1 MYIKFPV
8 NTRRFPSSRSL
19 KEAQDIEDVYNFP
32 SALDGA
38 IEHIASGLSVLMV
51 VVVAY
56 TLYDMTESY
65 RKRMNQSEEEIHFT
79 LDPHTE
85 EEILPQSKEEVSS
98 PTLIPVTHVFPHVN
112 SYCCPYTQYFTY
124 DVASEIKPQ
133 ASESPTGNKLS
144 TQNVTF
150 HDYSPGAT
158 VSVESNYDDVHNETI
173 ENDLDLN
180 NFFSRPVLIAFTEWQ
195 VGNGAGILSANLNPW
210 SLYFRNKRV
219 SNRISNFKL
228 LRAKLHVRYLINGS
242 PLHYGRAIAYY
253 TPMHN
258 YDKVGR
264 SGGLNPLPIQNLKNN
279 SQKPHL
285 WLNPTTSQ
293 GGDLELPFLWHN
305 NALDLPLGEFDEM
318 GVLDLVGV
326 TPLRHANGGTTDVQ
340 ISVLAWATDVV
351 LSGPTTCNVDGIAP
365 QSDEYSNRVFS
376 ARATNVASVMNKL
389 SSAPVI
395 GPYAR
400 ATALAASAASAIA
413 SLFGFSK
420 PLELE
425 RTIVVPKTTH
435 DMATSAGKDDCH
447 KLSLDP
453 KQELTIDPRAFGLSN
468 KDEMEIANIAS
479 TESYTST
486 FTWTS
491 GNSSPA
497 GTILWNTIV
506 DPGDFT
512 VYGATSP
519 DIPRLTMTASCFA
532 VAPFQ
537 YWRGSIKYRF
547 QVVCSALHK
556 GRLRI
561 VYDPEIEVTTN
572 DPTRITPEYNLGYQ
586 TVVDISETKDF
597 EITIGWG
604 QGSSYRQSAFY
615 EGVSPLDSITPINYN
630 SSTNT
635 FGNGVLGVY
644 VMNELT
650 NPSSSVD
657 DCYVVV
663 SMAAG
668 PDFEVACPTNKPLS
682 RLRFRTHGDVDA
694 PLALVAEVPESL
706 DEIVPQSS
714 ELPVSAVPTQDATTF
729 EAIQHAD
736 TLADMSSL
744 TSPTNMVFMGESIR
758 SFRTLLKRFCMVE
771 LAAIATPAV
780 GNTRGIAIQ
789 RSSFPIEPGY
799 AQYGSAAVG
808 AVTRTVQ
815 GKPYAYGFMTPLRF
829 ISAGFVGWRG
839 SIRWKVGLPNTTCC
853 GYYASP
859 VTITRYSGCTPLNI
873 DEPVGPKDTNLGMQ
887 QWYVGFDEYANAQEG
902 AQVITPSIE
911 PIAAFEVPFYTSRR
925 FLSSR
930 MLTHFDS
937 DVETVFKP
945 CWKLSFEGVT
955 SQQYNHQIYCAAG
968 EDFTLGMFVGAP
980 IVYLESIP
988 PT

>member
-1 MYIKFPV
+1 M
-8 NTRRFPSSRSL
+8 
-19 KEAQDIEDVYNFP
+19 
-32 SALDGA
+32 
-38 IEHIASGLSVLMV
+38 
-51 VVVAY
+51 
-56 TLYDMTESY
+56 
-65 RKRMNQSEEEIHFT
+65 
-79 LDPHTE
+79 
-85 EEILPQSKEEVSS
+85 
-98 PTLIPVTHVFPHVN
+98 
-112 SYCCPYTQYFTY
+112 
-124 DVASEIKPQ
+124 
-133 ASESPTGNKLS
+133 NKLS
-144 TQNVTF
+144 T
-150 HDYSPGAT
+150 A
-158 VSVESNYDDVHNETI
+158 
-173 ENDLDLN
+173 
-180 NFFSRPVLIAFTEWQ
+180 
-195 VGNGAGILSANLNPW
+195 
-210 SLYFRNKRV
+210 
-219 SNRISNFKL
+219 
-228 LRAKLHVRYLINGS
+228 
-242 PLHYGRAIAYY
+242 
-253 TPMHN
+253 
-258 YDKVGR
+258 
-264 SGGLNPLPIQNLKNN
+264 PI
-279 SQKPHL
+279 
-285 WLNPTTSQ
+285 
-293 GGDLELPFLWHN
+293 
-305 NALDLPLGEFDEM
+305 
-318 GVLDLVGV
+318 
-326 TPLRHANGGTTDVQ
+326 
-340 ISVLAWATDVV
+340 
-351 LSGPTTCNVDGIAP
+351 
-365 QSDEYSNRVFS
+365 
-376 ARATNVASVMNKL
+376 
-389 SSAPVI
+389 I

-400 ATALAASAASAIA
+400 ATSLAASAMSAVA

-425 RTIVVPKTTH
+425 RTIIVPKTTH

-479 TESYTST
+479 TESYTTT

-512 VYGATSP
+512 LYPATSP
-519 DIPRLTMTASCFA
+519 DINRITMTASCFA

-597 EITIGWG
+597 EITVGWG

-615 EGVSPLDSITPINYN
+615 EGVTPLDAITPINYN

-682 RLRFRTHGDVDA
+682 RLRFRTHADVDA
-694 PLALVAEVPESL
+694 PVALLAEVPEIL

-729 EAIQHAD
+729 EATQHAD
-736 TLADMSSL
+736 TLADMGSL

-771 LAAIATPAV
+771 IANITSNGTVTA
-780 GNTRGIAIQ
+780 GNALQ
-789 RSSFPIEPGY
+789 RSAFPLEPGY
-799 AQYGSAAVG
+799 TPYYDAAASSVPRI
-808 AVTRTVQ
+808 VS
-815 GKPYAYGFMTPLRF
+815 GKPYVYGFMTPLRF

-839 SIRWKVGLPNTTCC
+839 SIRWKVTTSSPNEKCC
-853 GYYASP
+853 GYFIGP
-859 VTITRYSGCTPLNI
+859 QTVTRYSGCTPNNI
-873 DEPVGPKDTNLGMQ
+873 SEPVANKSTNAGLQ

-902 AQVITPSIE
+902 AQVICTSVE
-911 PIAAFEVPFYTSRR
+911 PLTSFEVPFYTSRR
-925 FLSSR
+925 FLPARS
-930 MLTHFDS
+930 LTHFDP
-937 DVETVFKP
+937 DPETAFKP
-945 CWKLSFEGVT
+945 CWKLSYETAPVADVANF
-955 SQQYNHQIYCAAG
+955 HQLYCAAG

-988 PT
+988 PV

>member
-1 MYIKFPV
+1 MDQP
-8 NTRRFPSSRSL
+8 
-19 KEAQDIEDVYNFP
+19 
-32 SALDGA
+32 
-38 IEHIASGLSVLMV
+38 
-51 VVVAY
+51 
-56 TLYDMTESY
+56 
-65 RKRMNQSEEEIHFT
+65 EEEIHFS
-79 LDPHTE
+79 LDPQTE
-85 EEILPQSKEEVSS
+85 EDILPQSKEEVTS
-98 PTLIPVTHVFPHVN
+98 PALIPVTYVFPHTN
-112 SYCCPYTQYFTY
+112 SYCCPYSQYFTY
-124 DVASEIKPQ
+124 DVASDIKPQ
-133 ASESPTGNKLS
+133 ASEGPTGNRLS

-158 VSVESNYDDVHNETI
+158 VSVPSQYDDVHNETI

-180 NFFSRPVLIAFTEWQ
+180 NFFSRPVLIAFSEWQ
-195 VGNGAGILSANLNPW
+195 VGNGAGILSSNVNPW

-228 LRAKLHVRYLINGS
+228 MRAKLHLRVLINGS
-242 PLHYGRAIAYY
+242 PLHYGRAILYY
-253 TPMHN
+253 NPLHN

-264 SGGLNPLPIQNLKNN
+264 SGGVNPLPLQNLVNN

-318 GVLDLVGV
+318 GTYDIVGV

-340 ISVLAWATDVV
+340 ISILAWATDVV

-376 ARATNVASVMNKL
+376 ARATVVASAMNKL
-389 SSAPVI
+389 STAPII

-400 ATALAASAASAIA
+400 ATSLAASAASAIA

-425 RTIVVPKTTH
+425 RTIIVPKTTN
-435 DMATSAGKDDCH
+435 DMATSSGKEDCH

-479 TESYTST
+479 TESYLTT

-497 GTILWNTIV
+497 GTILWNAIV
-506 DPGDFT
+506 DPAYHDI
-512 VYGATSP
+512 YSATSP
-519 DIPRLTMTASCFA
+519 DIPRITMTASCFA
-532 VAPFQ
+532 ALPFQ

-556 GRLRI
+556 GRIRI
-561 VYDPEIEVTTN
+561 VYDPEIEVTAN

-597 EITIGWG
+597 EITVGWG
-604 QGSSYRQSAFY
+604 QPSSYRHNAIY
-615 EGVSPLDSITPINYN
+615 DGIGPMHAITPLNYN

-635 FGNGVLGVY
+635 CGNGVIGVY

-663 SMAAG
+663 SVAAG
-668 PDFEVACPTNKPLS
+668 PDFEVAAPTNRPMS

-694 PLALVAEVPESL
+694 PVALLAEVPAET
-706 DEIVPQSS
+706 EMEPQSA

-729 EAIQHAD
+729 EATEHAD

-744 TSPTNMVFMGESIR
+744 VSPTNMVFMGESIR
-758 SFRTLLKRFCMVE
+758 SFRTLLKRFSMVE
-771 LAAIATPAV
+771 MVTINPVAGGWSSATAFQ
-780 GNTRGIAIQ
+780 RGA
-789 RSSFPIEPGY
+789 FPIEPGY
-799 AQYGSAAVG
+799 SPYSDTATTR
-808 AVTRTVQ
+808 VTRTVQ
-815 GKPYAYGFMTPLRF
+815 GKEYAYGFMTPLRF

-839 SIRWKVGLPNTTCC
+839 SVRWKVSNVGGECC
-853 GYYASP
+853 LVYRSP
-859 VTITRYSGCTPLNI
+859 VTVTRYSGCTPSNI
-873 DEPVGPKDTNLGMQ
+873 SESVPNKSTNAGMQ
-887 QWYVGFDEYANAQEG
+887 TWYVGFDEFANAQEG
-902 AQVITPSIE
+902 AQIMNPQLE
-911 PIAAFEVPFYTSRR
+911 PVAAFEVPFYTSRR
-925 FLSSR
+925 FLPAR
-930 MLTHFDS
+930 MLTHFTGDA
-937 DVETVFKP
+937 ETPFKP
-945 CWKLSFEGVT
+945 CWKYSYEANPDPTFEM
-955 SQQYNHQIYCAAG
+955 NHQLYCAAG

-980 IVYLESIP
+980 IVYLEGIP
-988 PT
+988 PL

>member
-1 MYIKFPV
+1 
-8 NTRRFPSSRSL
+8 
-19 KEAQDIEDVYNFP
+19 
-32 SALDGA
+32 
-38 IEHIASGLSVLMV
+38 
-51 VVVAY
+51 
-56 TLYDMTESY
+56 MTESY
-65 RKRMNQSEEEIHFT
+65 RKRMDQPQEEIHFT
-79 LDPHTE
+79 LDPQTE
-85 EEILPQSKEEVSS
+85 EQVFPQSKEEVTPS
-98 PTLIPVTHVFPHVN
+98 TLIPVTYVFPHTN
-112 SYCCPYTQYFTY
+112 THCCPYMQYYTY
-124 DVASEIKPQ
+124 DVVSDIKPQ
-133 ASESPTGNKLS
+133 ASEGPTGNKLT

-264 SGGLNPLPIQNLKNN
+264 SGGVNPLPVQNLKNN

-318 GVLDLVGV
+318 GTLDLVGV

-365 QSDEYSNRVFS
+365 QSDEYSNRAFS
-376 ARATNVASVMNKL
+376 AKATTVASVMNKL
-389 SSAPVI
+389 STAPII

-400 ATALAASAASAIA
+400 ATSLAASAASAIA

-425 RTIVVPKTTH
+425 RTIIVPKTTH

-468 KDEMEIANIAS
+468 RDEMEIANIAS
-479 TESYTST
+479 TESYTTT

-512 VYGATSP
+512 LYSATSP
-519 DIPRLTMTASCFA
+519 DIPRITMTASCFA

-597 EITIGWG
+597 EITVGWG

-615 EGVSPLDSITPINYN
+615 EGISPLDAITPINYN

-694 PLALVAEVPESL
+694 VEALMAEVPVEI
-706 DEIVPQSS
+706 DEVVPQSE

-758 SFRTLLKRFCMVE
+758 SFRTLLKRYCMVE
-771 LAAIATPAV
+771 ITAKASATTGVTSGNAVQRPA
-780 GNTRGIAIQ
+780 
-789 RSSFPIEPGY
+789 FPIEPGY
-799 AQYGSAAVG
+799 AQYADSDPN
-808 AVTRTVQ
+808 AVTKIVN

-839 SIRWKVGLPNTTCC
+839 SIRWKVSTPFAECC
-853 GYYASP
+853 ATFRGP
-859 VTITRYSGCTPLNI
+859 QTITRYSGCTPANI
-873 DEPVGPKDTNLGMQ
+873 AEPIGDKTTSTGLQ
-887 QWYVGFDEYANAQEG
+887 QWYVGFDEYMNGQEG
-902 AQVITPSIE
+902 AQVVFPSIE
-911 PIAAFEVPFYTSRR
+911 PLTAFEVPFYTSRR

-930 MLTHFDS
+930 NLTHFAPDP
-937 DVETVFKP
+937 ETAFKP
-945 CWKLSFEGVT
+945 CWKLSYETNNATMVP
-955 SQQYNHQIYCAAG
+955 HQLYCAAG

>member
-1 MYIKFPV
+1 
-8 NTRRFPSSRSL
+8 
-19 KEAQDIEDVYNFP
+19 
-32 SALDGA
+32 
-38 IEHIASGLSVLMV
+38 
-51 VVVAY
+51 
-56 TLYDMTESY
+56 MTESY
-65 RKRMNQSEEEIHFT
+65 RKRMDQPDEEIHFS
-79 LDPHTE
+79 LDPQTE
-85 EEILPQSKEEVSS
+85 EQILPQSKEEVKT
-98 PTLIPVTHVFPHVN
+98 PTLIPVTYVFPHTN
-112 SYCCPYTQYFTY
+112 SYCCPYSQYFTY
-124 DVASEIKPQ
+124 DVASDIKPQ
-133 ASESPTGNKLS
+133 AHEMPTSNKMT

-158 VSVESNYDDVHNETI
+158 VSVDSNYDDVHNETI

-180 NFFSRPVLIAFTEWQ
+180 NFFSRPVLISFSEWQ
-195 VGNGAGILSANLNPW
+195 VGNGAGILTSNLNPW

-228 LRAKLHVRYLINGS
+228 LRAKLHIRVLINGS
-242 PLHYGRAIAYY
+242 PLHYGRAIIYY
-253 TPMHN
+253 TPLHN
-258 YDKVGR
+258 ADEVGR
-264 SGGLNPLPIQNLKNN
+264 AGGINPLPIQNLKNN

-293 GGDLELPFLWHN
+293 GGDMELPFLWYN

-318 GVLDLVGV
+318 GTLDIVGV

-340 ISVLAWATDVV
+340 ISILAWATDVV

-365 QSDEYSNRVFS
+365 QSDEYSNKAFS

-389 SSAPVI
+389 SSAPII

-400 ATALAASAASAIA
+400 ATSLAASAASAVA
-413 SLFGFSK
+413 ALFGFSK

-425 RTIVVPKTTH
+425 RTIIVPKTTH

-447 KLSLDP
+447 KLALDP
-453 KQELTIDPRAFGLSN
+453 KQELTIDPRSFGLSN
-468 KDEMEIANIAS
+468 KDEMEIANIAGV
-479 TESYTST
+479 ESYITT

-506 DPGDFT
+506 DPADFT
-512 VYGATSP
+512 VYPATTP
-519 DIPRLTMTASCFA
+519 EINRITMTASCFA

-556 GRLRI
+556 GRIRI

-597 EITIGWG
+597 EITVGWG
-604 QGSSYRQSAFY
+604 QGSSYRHSAFY
-615 EGVSPLDSITPINYN
+615 DGVSPLDSITPINYN

-663 SMAAG
+663 SMSAG
-668 PDFEVACPTNKPLS
+668 PDFEVAAPTNKPLS
-682 RLRFRTHGDVDA
+682 RLRFRTFGDVSA
-694 PLALVAEVPESL
+694 PVALAAEVPLIE
-706 DEIVPQSS
+706 EVVETVPQSQ

-729 EAIQHAD
+729 EATEHAD
-736 TLADMSSL
+736 TLADMGSL
-744 TSPTNMVFMGESIR
+744 TAPTNMVFFGETIR
-758 SFRTLLKRFCMVE
+758 SFRTLLKRFSMVE
-771 LAAIATPAV
+771 LVSIQQTAGGWSSAT
-780 GNTRGIAIQ
+780 TIQ
-789 RSSFPIEPGY
+789 RKAFPIEPGY
-799 AQYGSAAVG
+799 TSYSTTDPDR
-808 AVTRTVQ
+808 VTRTVN
-815 GKPYAYGFMTPLRF
+815 GKEYAYGFMTPMRF

-839 SIRWKVGLPNTTCC
+839 SVRWKVTTMGYECC
-853 GYYASP
+853 SWLRSP
-859 VTITRYSGCTPLNI
+859 MTITRYSGCTPSNITASIPNKSLNS
-873 DEPVGPKDTNLGMQ
+873 GMQ
-887 QWYVGFDEYANAQEG
+887 SWYVNFDEAANAQEG
-902 AQVITPSIE
+902 AQVIDPRVE
-911 PIAAFEVPFYTSRR
+911 PIISFEVPFYTSRR
-925 FLSSR
+925 FLNSRSLTQFQPDLSSVY
-930 MLTHFDS
+930 S
-937 DVETVFKP
+937 P
-945 CWKLSFEGVT
+945 CWKLSYEGIPDANVNF
-955 SQQYNHQIYCAAG
+955 NHQMYCAAG
-968 EDFTLGMFVGAP
+968 EDFTLGMFIGAP

-988 PT
+988 P

>member
-1 MYIKFPV
+1 
-8 NTRRFPSSRSL
+8 
-19 KEAQDIEDVYNFP
+19 
-32 SALDGA
+32 
-38 IEHIASGLSVLMV
+38 
-51 VVVAY
+51 
-56 TLYDMTESY
+56 MTESY
-65 RKRMNQSEEEIHFT
+65 RKRMSQPEEEIHFT
-79 LDPHTE
+79 LDPQTE
-85 EEILPQSKEEVSS
+85 EEMLPQSQEKQE
-98 PTLIPVTHVFPHVN
+98 TNLIPVTYVFPHGN
-112 SYCCPYTQYFTY
+112 SYCCPYSQYFTY
-124 DVASEIKPQ
+124 DPVTQMKPQ
-133 ASESPTGNKLS
+133 SSEAATGHS
-144 TQNVTF
+144 MTTQNVTF

-158 VSVESNYDDVHNETI
+158 VVVPSEYDDVHSETI
-173 ENDLDLN
+173 VNDLDLN
-180 NFFSRPVLIAFTEWQ
+180 NFFSRPVLARFYEWQ
-195 VGNGAGILSANLNPW
+195 VGTGAGYLIGFNPW
-210 SLYFRNKRV
+210 SFFWKNQRV
-219 SNRISNFKL
+219 VNRISNFKL
-228 LRAKLHVRYLINGS
+228 LRAKMHVRFLINGS
-242 PLHYGRAIAYY
+242 PMHYGRAIAYY
-253 TPMHN
+253 TP
-258 YDKVGR
+258 
-264 SGGLNPLPIQNLKNN
+264 LQNLDDVNRQGGSSAQTLQNLVNN
-279 SQKPHL
+279 SQKPHV

-318 GVLDLVGV
+318 GTLDLVSV

-425 RTIVVPKTTH
+425 RTIIVPKTTH

-479 TESYTST
+479 TESYTTT

-512 VYGATSP
+512 VYPATSP
-519 DIPRLTMTASCFA
+519 EINRITMTASCFA

-597 EITIGWG
+597 EITVGWG

-615 EGVSPLDSITPINYN
+615 EGISPLDAITPINYN

-682 RLRFRTHGDVDA
+682 RLRFRTFGDVDA
-694 PLALVAEVPESL
+694 PVALLADVPEEL
-706 DEIVPQSS
+706 EEIAPQSD

-729 EAIQHAD
+729 EATQHAD

-758 SFRTLLKRFCMVE
+758 SFRTLLKRYCMTE
-771 LAAIATPAV
+771 IAHIPSTSGV
-780 GNTRGIAIQ
+780 TSGIAVQ
-789 RSSFPIEPGY
+789 RSAFPIEPGY
-799 AQYGSAAVG
+799 TPYYSASASTVPRVVG
-808 AVTRTVQ
+808 
-815 GKPYAYGFMTPLRF
+815 GKPYVYGFMTPLRF

-839 SIRWKVGLPNTTCC
+839 AIRWKVTTASVNENCC
-853 GYYASP
+853 GFFRSP
-859 VTITRYSGCTPLNI
+859 QTVTRYSGCTPTNI
-873 DEPVGPKDTNLGMQ
+873 SEPVANKSTNAGLQ

-902 AQVITPSIE
+902 AQIIDHRVE
-911 PIAAFEVPFYTSRR
+911 PIASFEVPFYTSRR
-925 FLSSR
+925 FLPSR
-930 MLTHFDS
+930 SLAHFDS
-937 DVETVFKP
+937 DPETVFKP
-945 CWKLSFEGVT
+945 CWKLSYETTGPEAV
-955 SQQYNHQIYCAAG
+955 SNSHQLYCAAG
-968 EDFTLGMFVGAP
+968 EDFTLGMFIGAP

-988 PT
+988 PV

>member
-1 MYIKFPV
+1 MEQP
-8 NTRRFPSSRSL
+8 
-19 KEAQDIEDVYNFP
+19 
-32 SALDGA
+32 
-38 IEHIASGLSVLMV
+38 
-51 VVVAY
+51 
-56 TLYDMTESY
+56 
-65 RKRMNQSEEEIHFT
+65 EEEIHFS
-79 LDPHTE
+79 LDPQTQE
-85 EEILPQSKEEVSS
+85 DVVPQSKEDLPVG
-98 PTLIPVTHVFPHVN
+98 LIPVTYMFPHGN

-124 DVASEIKPQ
+124 DVSNEIKPQ
-133 ASESPTGNKLS
+133 ASELPTGNMLS

-158 VSVESNYDDVHNETI
+158 VAVSSQYDDVHNETI

-195 VGNGAGILSANLNPW
+195 VGNGAGILSSNVNPW
-210 SLYFRNKRV
+210 SSYFRNPRV

-228 LRAKLHVRYLINGS
+228 LRAKLHLRVLINGS
-242 PLHYGRAIAYY
+242 PLHYGRAMLYY
-253 TPMHN
+253 NPLHN

-264 SGGLNPLPIQNLKNN
+264 SGGVNPLPLQNLVNN

-318 GVLDLVGV
+318 GTYDIVGV

-376 ARATNVASVMNKL
+376 ARATNIATTMNKL
-389 SSAPVI
+389 SSAPII

-400 ATALAASAASAIA
+400 ATSLAASAASAIA
-413 SLFGFSK
+413 ALFGFSK
-420 PLELE
+420 PVELE
-425 RTIVVPKTTH
+425 RTIIVPKTTH
-435 DMATSAGKDDCH
+435 DMATSAGKDDSH

-479 TESYTST
+479 VESYLTT

-497 GTILWNTIV
+497 GTILWNAIV
-506 DPGDFT
+506 DPAYHNI
-512 VYGATSP
+512 YGASAP

-532 VAPFQ
+532 ALPFQ

-556 GRLRI
+556 GRIRI
-561 VYDPEIEVTTN
+561 VYDPEIEVTAN

-597 EITIGWG
+597 EITVGWG
-604 QGSSYRQSAFY
+604 QPSSYRHNAIFD
-615 EGVSPLDSITPINYN
+615 GIGPLHAITPLNYN

-635 FGNGVLGVY
+635 CGNGVIGVY

-663 SMAAG
+663 SVAAG
-668 PDFEVACPTNKPLS
+668 PDFEVAAPTNRPMS

-694 PLALVAEVPESL
+694 V
-706 DEIVPQSS
+706 VPQSA

-729 EAIQHAD
+729 EATQHAD

-758 SFRTLLKRFCMVE
+758 SFRTLLKRFTMSEVV
-771 LAAIATPAV
+771 AMRPTSGGYTSAIAFQ
-780 GNTRGIAIQ
+780 RGA
-789 RSSFPIEPGY
+789 FPFEPGY
-799 AQYGSAAVG
+799 AQYADG
-808 AVTRTVQ
+808 APTSVPKVVS
-815 GKPYAYGFMTPLRF
+815 GKPYVYGFMTPLRF

-839 SIRWKVGLPNTTCC
+839 SIRWKTTIVGQECC
-853 GYYASP
+853 SYVRSP
-859 VTITRYSGCTPLNI
+859 ITVTRYSGCTPSNI
-873 DEPVGPKDTNLGMQ
+873 SESVPAKDTAAGLQ
-887 QWYVGFDEYANAQEG
+887 TYYVGFDEFTNAQEG
-902 AQVITPSIE
+902 AQVMDPRVE
-911 PIAAFEVPFYTSRR
+911 PIASVEIPFYTSRR
-925 FLSSR
+925 FLPAR
-930 MLTHFDS
+930 MLTHFTGDP
-937 DVETVFKP
+937 ETVYKP
-945 CWKLSFEGVT
+945 CWKYSYESIPEPAAVM
-955 SQQYNHQIYCAAG
+955 SHQLYCAAG

-988 PT
+988 P

>member
-1 MYIKFPV
+1 MDQP
-8 NTRRFPSSRSL
+8 
-19 KEAQDIEDVYNFP
+19 
-32 SALDGA
+32 
-38 IEHIASGLSVLMV
+38 
-51 VVVAY
+51 
-56 TLYDMTESY
+56 
-65 RKRMNQSEEEIHFT
+65 EEEIHFS
-79 LDPHTE
+79 LDPQAE
-85 EEILPQSKEEVSS
+85 DVVLPQSKEER
-98 PTLIPVTHVFPHVN
+98 LLPVPITYLMPAKHLMN
-112 SYCCPYTQYFTY
+112 ECCPYTQYLSYEYTSQPKF
-124 DVASEIKPQ
+124 KPQ
-133 ASESPTGNKLS
+133 ASEHPTGSSLS

-158 VSVESNYDDVHNETI
+158 VSVASQYDDVHNETI

-180 NFFSRPVLIAFTEWQ
+180 NFFSRPVLIAFSEWQ
-195 VGNGAGILSANLNPW
+195 VGNGAGILSSNVNPW

-228 LRAKLHVRYLINGS
+228 LRAKLHLRVLINGS
-242 PLHYGRAIAYY
+242 PLHYGRAILYY
-253 TPMHN
+253 NPLHN

-264 SGGLNPLPIQNLKNN
+264 SGGINPLPLQNLMNN

-318 GVLDLVGV
+318 GTYDIVGV

-340 ISVLAWATDVV
+340 ISILAWATDVV

-365 QSDEYSNRVFS
+365 QSDEYSNRAFS
-376 ARATNVASVMNKL
+376 ARATNVASIMNKM
-389 SSAPVI
+389 SSAPII

-400 ATALAASAASAIA
+400 ATSLAASAASAVA

-425 RTIVVPKTTH
+425 RTIVVPKTTN
-435 DMATSAGKDDCH
+435 DMATSSGKEDCH
-447 KLSLDP
+447 KLSLDS

-468 KDEMEIANIAS
+468 KDEMEIANVAS
-479 TESYTST
+479 TESYLTT

-497 GTILWNTIV
+497 GTILWNAIV
-506 DPGDFT
+506 DPAYHDIYT
-512 VYGATSP
+512 ATTP

-532 VAPFQ
+532 ALPFQ

-556 GRLRI
+556 GRIRI
-561 VYDPEIEVTTN
+561 VYDPEIEVTAN
-572 DPTRITPEYNLGYQ
+572 DPTLITPEYNLGYQ

-597 EITIGWG
+597 EITVGWG
-604 QGSSYRQSAFY
+604 QPSSYRHNALFD
-615 EGVSPLDSITPINYN
+615 GIGPMHAITPLNYN

-635 FGNGVLGVY
+635 CGNGVIGVY

-663 SMAAG
+663 SVAAG
-668 PDFEVACPTNKPLS
+668 PDFEVAAPTNRPLS
-682 RLRFRTHGDVDA
+682 RFRFRTHGDVDA
-694 PLALVAEVPESL
+694 PVALLADVPEEG
-706 DEIVPQSS
+706 EIVPQSA

-729 EAIQHAD
+729 EATEHAD

-758 SFRTLLKRFCMVE
+758 SFRTLLKRFCMTEIVHITN
-771 LAAIATPAV
+771 AAGSVTVAK
-780 GNTRGIAIQ
+780 AIQ
-789 RSSFPIEPGY
+789 RSSFPLEPGY
-799 AQYGSAAVG
+799 TPYYSASSSAVPRI
-808 AVTRTVQ
+808 AS
-815 GKPYAYGFMTPLRF
+815 GKPYVYGFMTPLRF

-839 SIRWKVGLPNTTCC
+839 SVRWKITTAAASENCC
-853 GYYASP
+853 GYYMGP
-859 VTITRYSGCTPLNI
+859 QTITRYSGCTPFNI
-873 DEPVGPKDTNLGMQ
+873 MEPVGDKSANTGLQN
-887 QWYVGFDEYANAQEG
+887 WYVGLDEYANAQEG
-902 AQVITPSIE
+902 AQVVVHSVE
-911 PIAAFEVPFYTSRR
+911 PIVAFEVPFYTSRR
-925 FLSSR
+925 FLPSR
-930 MLTHFDS
+930 SLAHFDS
-937 DVETVFKP
+937 DPETTYKP
-945 CWKLSFEGVT
+945 CWKLSYETTAAADVFHD
-955 SQQYNHQIYCAAG
+955 HQLYCAAG
-968 EDFTLGMFVGAP
+968 EDFTLGMFIGAP

-988 PT
+988 PV